1 MKEKLERFISDVGN
15 ISTASSILNISN
27 VTLKKYLAGNVIP
40 KVIWDNK
47 ISPFIGLSK
56 LDILKVLLNR
66 INILKDKNKSHKTYI
81 EELYSK
87 IYELALA
94 KNKLSKKFEL
104 VLDEGVISPLI
115 FFLKN
120 SRYEDDPITKLE
132 KVIDNLIADEE
143 YPKIYLYHAME
154 EYADF
159 YGLFRPYKINRDDYY
174 WNTVSTMDKIYA
186 CVYNYLGI
194 DPVRVFSSIQIN
206 NFKLDPRLKI
216 EFETSDWK
224 VVKQDLEKIN
234 IAIRKT
240 RNKESVRLFAILG
253 KEIPYGLRHYITEYI
268 KSVVDNISDD
278 EIKIGEQEDATI
290 ILRGE
295 KIQVKSEPE
304 LFYALMEINRK
315 TK

>member
-27 VTLKKYLAGNVIP
+27 VTLKKYLAGNDIP

-66 INILKDKNKSHKTYI
+66 INILKDKNKFRNIKI
-81 EELYSK
+81 DELYSNYFSLK
-87 IYELALA
+87 YSTE
-94 KNKLSKKFEL
+94 KLSKKLGL
-104 VLDEGVISPLI
+104 VLEEGIGSPL
-115 FFLKN
+115 FFFVKN
-120 SRYEDDPITKLE
+120 YRYEEDPISKLE
-132 KVIDNLIADEE
+132 KVIENLITDLE

-154 EYADF
+154 EYANF
-159 YGLFRPYKINRDDYY
+159 YGLFRPHKINRDDYY
-174 WNTVSTMDKIYA
+174 WNTVGTMDKIYA
-186 CVYNYLGI
+186 YVYNYLGVEPI
-194 DPVRVFSSIQIN
+194 RVFSSIQIN
-206 NFKLDPRLKI
+206 NFILDPRLKI

-304 LFYALMEINRK
+304 LFYALMEIN
-315 TK
+315 